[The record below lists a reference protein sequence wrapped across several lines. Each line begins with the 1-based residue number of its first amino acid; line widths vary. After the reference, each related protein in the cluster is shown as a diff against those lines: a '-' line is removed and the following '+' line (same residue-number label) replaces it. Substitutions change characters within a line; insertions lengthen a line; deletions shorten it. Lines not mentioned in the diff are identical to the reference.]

1 MSRKRESE
9 LAITEV
15 ITETIGGAVHV
26 ALSSK
31 ELNTRQRN
39 KLSRPVKRARYLTTP
54 CKVDIN
60 LRINEF
66 EKKSPVRSETW
77 LFINGIPA
85 VLRFMRDL
93 QPVRVELGQ
102 PIELDCEV
110 EAEPKPTEIVWFRNG
125 SELIGERYR

>member
-1 MSRKRESE
+1 MTSFMVFFF
-9 LAITEV
+9 AF
-15 ITETIGGAVHV
+15 
-26 ALSSK
+26 
-31 ELNTRQRN
+31 
-39 KLSRPVKRARYLTTP
+39 RAQ
-54 CKVDIN
+54 
-60 LRINEF
+60 
-66 EKKSPVRSETW
+66 
-77 LFINGIPA
+77 A